1 MGTGTL
7 TSRSTGETITSGFF
21 NDFNSALQETVVGRN
36 SSGAATS
43 GQALGSAS
51 IPWGS
56 AYFNSLIIGG
66 SALDTSQITSPAN
79 RIVSGATRTSS
90 NQPNYLT
97 PNGSALSL
105 TIDGATTNLVFD
117 VNGTAVTCSTDITI
131 SSLTAAPSSNNT
143 ALVNMSDAADQEL
156 TRYWGEQANK
166 FITPQASGSAG
177 PVYESITVDNMGSE
191 ITGLVGNICAFK
203 INDGSNDEYFLGY
216 VKSTTEITQCFRG
229 HFLNSSGVPVNRIKF
244 ANNDTITLMK
254 LAWVFLTDDGT
265 TADVTY
271 TNPVWSFDQP
281 GSPVT
286 GDYWYD
292 LSVSQWKRYS
302 GSAFVSINRTLIGIA
317 FSDATNCLGTRS
329 MDFFSKYEST
339 NTIGVE
345 RSSTTNCRA
354 SNLHGNIYVYS
365 GKLDF
370 KLYTPEWNIT
380 TDLASTVSKDAYLAE
395 TASTYYYLYLK
406 DTGDRVMSDI
416 GPVKRDDLLGEY
428 HPHNPWRCIGI
439 VFNNSS
445 SDLEGFVVDG
455 VRRVLPSIC
464 ILKDLK
470 TRVAGYAADGGKAYS
485 NSWSYGRR
493 TLNTIEGD
501 RWFVSGVFDGI
512 DAGISGAS
520 AEFTPSN
527 LPTADNCEFTI
538 APGQYFTAWT
548 APFLISDNVQ
558 SRLFNV
564 TTSTVQARGSQ
575 GYTAAAYW
583 TSYDSTGFAS
593 FTIDVPTTFRIECRA
608 DTGTYYHGH
617 GYRGPGTDA
626 IDCLYTKVEI
636 IKLQ

>member
-7 TSRSTGETITSGFF
+7 TSRSTGETITAGFF

-56 AYFNSLIIGG
+56 GYFNSLIIGG

-97 PNGSALSL
+97 ANGSALSL

-117 VNGTAVTCSTDITI
+117 VNGAAVTCSTNITV
-131 SSLTAAPSSNNT
+131 SSLTAAPSTNNT

-156 TRYWGEQANK
+156 TRYWGEQTNK
-166 FITPQASGSAG
+166 FITPQSTASSANAFH
-177 PVYESITVDNMGSE
+177 ESIIVDNMGSE

-229 HFLNSSGVPVNRIKF
+229 HFLDSSGVPVNRIKF

-254 LAWVFLTDDGT
+254 LAWVFLTNDGT
-265 TADVTY
+265 TSDVTY

-339 NTIGVE
+339 NTISVE

-354 SNLHGNIYVYS
+354 SNLHGNLYVYS

-380 TDLASTVSKDAYLAE
+380 TDLASTVTKDAYLSE

-406 DTGDRVMSDI
+406 DTGDRVISDI

-428 HPHNPWRCIGI
+428 HPHNPWRCVGI

-445 SDLEGFVVDG
+445 SDLEGIVYDG
-455 VRRVLPSIC
+455 NDRVYPAIAY
-464 ILKDLK
+464 IKDIHPNGTVGGAGLAANTFH
-470 TRVAGYAADGGKAYS
+470 TRHLNTVEG
-485 NSWSYGRR
+485 NSWF
-493 TLNTIEGD
+493 IKE
-501 RWFVSGVFDGI
+501 
-512 DAGISGAS
+512 
-520 AEFTPSN
+520 
-527 LPTADNCEFTI
+527 
-538 APGQYFTAWT
+538 
-548 APFLISDNVQ
+548 LISDEFVLIPGFYEVWAQ
-558 SRLFNV
+558 APMYYTSAHVLRLWNI
-564 TTSTVQARGSQ
+564 TSGAIQIQGQAAFGAQLYDGQTNSFVCGTLTLEVDTQFRLEYARSSYNT
-575 GYTAAAYW
+575 YTSILGIGLIGAAM
-583 TSYDSTGFAS
+583 GEVVFAMMKIVKIS
-593 FTIDVPTTFRIECRA
+593 
-608 DTGTYYHGH
+608 
-617 GYRGPGTDA
+617 
-626 IDCLYTKVEI
+626 
-636 IKLQ
+636 

>member
-56 AYFNSLIIGG
+56 GYFNSLIIGG

-79 RIVSGATRTSS
+79 RIVSGATRASS

-97 PNGSALSL
+97 ANGSALSL

-117 VNGTAVTCSTDITI
+117 INGAAVTCSTNITV

-143 ALVNMSDAADQEL
+143 ALVNMSEAVDQEA
-156 TRYWGEQANK
+156 TRYWGEQVNRFTAAQ
-166 FITPQASGSAG
+166 TLDPYAS
-177 PVYESITVDNMGSE
+177 PYRNPIFETITVDAMGSE

-216 VKSTTEITQCFRG
+216 VKSITEITQCFRG
-229 HFLNSSGVPVNRIKF
+229 HFLDSSGAPVNRIKF

-271 TNPVWSFDQP
+271 SNPVWSFDQP

-302 GSAFVSINRTLIGIA
+302 GSAFVSINRTLIGIT

-345 RSSTTNCRA
+345 RSSATNCRA

-380 TDLASTVSKDAYLAE
+380 TDLASTVTKDAYLSE

-406 DTGDRVMSDI
+406 DTGDRVISDI
-416 GPVKRDDLLGEY
+416 GPIKRDDLLGEY
-428 HPHNPWRCIGI
+428 HPHNPWRCVGI

-445 SDLEGFVVDG
+445 SDLEGRVTDG
-455 VRRVLPSIC
+455 NNSIDRLSIC
-464 ILKDLK
+464 TVVNRSVFGNNGGNVSSGSSWTSL
-470 TRVAGYAADGGKAYS
+470 RVNGV
-485 NSWSYGRR
+485 
-493 TLNTIEGD
+493 EGIS
-501 RWFVSGVFDGI
+501 WFVSGAFDGPGGTNTTFTVAPGYYDCEMAVPTVLNI
-512 DAGISGAS
+512 ATGYVQVVLYNNTTSSYVEGTNAAGIVSGGDYS
-520 AEFTPSN
+520 
-527 LPTADNCEFTI
+527 
-538 APGQYFTAWT
+538 
-548 APFLISDNVQ
+548 
-558 SRLFNV
+558 
-564 TTSTVQARGSQ
+564 TTVFK
-575 GYTAAAYW
+575 
-583 TSYDSTGFAS
+583 TSFYLDLT
-593 FTIDVPTTFRIECRA
+593 VPTEFIMKGNCY
-608 DTGTYYHGH
+608 TGTVDVGA
-617 GYRGPGTDA
+617 GLSGVWWATGPTNVA
-626 IDCLYTKVEI
+626 HNYV
-636 IKLQ
+636 KLTRLN

>member
-56 AYFNSLIIGG
+56 GYFNSLIIGG

-97 PNGSALSL
+97 ANGSALSL

-117 VNGTAVTCSTDITI
+117 VNGAAVTCSTNITV

-156 TRYWGEQANK
+156 TRYWGEQKNK
-166 FITPQASGSAG
+166 FVTPQSKDAVAD
-177 PVYESITVDNMGSE
+177 PLYETITVDAMGSE

-229 HFLNSSGVPVNRIKF
+229 HFLDSSGVPVNRIKF

-329 MDFFSKYEST
+329 MDFYSKYEST

-354 SNLHGNIYVYS
+354 SNLHGNLFVYS
-365 GKLDF
+365 GNLDF

-380 TDLASTVSKDAYLAE
+380 TDLASTVTKDAYLAE
-395 TASTYYYLYLK
+395 TASTWYYLYLK
-406 DTGDRVMSDI
+406 DTGDRVISDI
-416 GPVKRDDLLGEY
+416 GPVKRDDILGDY
-428 HPHNPWRCIGI
+428 HPHNPWRCCGL

-445 SDLEGFVVDG
+445 SDLEGAVTDGNDRIYPAVAIICDAKDTTVSSFGTTLSSSAWVNPQLNTLRGESWFVTLSG
-455 VRRVLPSIC
+455 SGTTGPGGTKYRFTLQPGTYEMTGNIYFIGFSC
-464 ILKDLK
+464 HY
-470 TRVAGYAADGGKAYS
+470 GYAVFYDETNAALLGHSSSNIVGDDG
-485 NSWSYGRR
+485 SY
-493 TLNTIEGD
+493 TAVNITIE
-501 RWFVSGVFDGI
+501 
-512 DAGISGAS
+512 
-520 AEFTPSN
+520 ET
-527 LPTADNCEFTI
+527 L
-538 APGQYFTAWT
+538 
-548 APFLISDNVQ
+548 
-558 SRLFNV
+558 
-564 TTSTVQARGSQ
+564 
-575 GYTAAAYW
+575 
-583 TSYDSTGFAS
+583 
-593 FTIDVPTTFRIECRA
+593 TIDSSTEFSVRA
-608 DTGTYYHGH
+608 RMSYIGGIARLGATSNISEDTNPYLSSVKI
-617 GYRGPGTDA
+617 R
-626 IDCLYTKVEI
+626 
-636 IKLQ
+636 KLK

>member
-7 TSRSTGETITSGFF
+7 TSRSTGETITAGFF
-21 NDFNSALQETVVGRN
+21 NDFNSALQETLVGRN

-56 AYFNSLIIGG
+56 GYFNSLIIDGD
-66 SALDTSQITSPAN
+66 ALDTSQITSPAN
-79 RIVSGATRTSS
+79 RIVSGATRSAS

-97 PNGSALSL
+97 ANGSALSF
-105 TIDGATTNLVFD
+105 TIDGGTTNLVFD
-117 VNGTAVTCSTDITI
+117 VNGAAVTCSTNITV
-131 SSLTAAPSSNNT
+131 SSLTAAPSINNT

-156 TRYWGEQANK
+156 TRYWGEQINK
-166 FITPQASGSAG
+166 FITPQSKDDVDN
-177 PVYESITVDNMGSE
+177 PLYETITVDNMGSE
-191 ITGLVGNICAFK
+191 ITGLVGNICAFN

-229 HFLNSSGVPVNRIKF
+229 HFLDSSGVPVNRIKF

-254 LAWVFLTDDGT
+254 LVWVFLTDDGT

-339 NTIGVE
+339 NTISVE
-345 RSSTTNCRA
+345 RSSSTNCRT
-354 SNLHGNIYVYS
+354 SNLHGNLYVYS

-370 KLYTPEWNIT
+370 KLYAPEWNIT
-380 TDLASTVSKDAYLAE
+380 TDLASTVTKDAYLAE

-416 GPVKRDDLLGEY
+416 GPIKRDDLLGEY
-428 HPHNPWRCIGI
+428 HPHNPWRCVGV

-445 SDLEGFVVDG
+445 SDLEGHASDG
-455 VRRVLPSIC
+455 ADEIYPAACVLRNLRHTSDNVHGISSANAW
-464 ILKDLK
+464 
-470 TRVAGYAADGGKAYS
+470 TNAS
-485 NSWSYGRR
+485 
-493 TLNTIEGD
+493 LNTVEGES
-501 RWFVSGVFDGI
+501 WFVTLSGSGTTGSDGNNTDWTLI
-512 DAGISGAS
+512 
-520 AEFTPSN
+520 
-527 LPTADNCEFTI
+527 
-538 APGQYFTAWT
+538 PGQYELQSQMPWSGYNTAAVGARLYNVTDGVQVGEAASNLYNSSSSWSADFQT
-548 APFLISDNVQ
+548 NVVVLTITKPTKFQQQGVASTTNWVTMGGYISHYSGLISDGIAN
-558 SRLFNV
+558 
-564 TTSTVQARGSQ
+564 
-575 GYTAAAYW
+575 
-583 TSYDSTGFAS
+583 
-593 FTIDVPTTFRIECRA
+593 
-608 DTGTYYHGH
+608 
-617 GYRGPGTDA
+617 
-626 IDCLYTKVEI
+626 KVI
-636 IKLQ
+636 IRKIK